1 MFSFELN
8 PVHYEHPW
16 SHTLETRL
24 QVLLKGDIKVAYL
37 YEAPPKNTFRYR
49 VYNMVQALNQSS
61 RGFSASY
68 FSCEEYGALSGRVL
82 DSIDIFVV
90 SRVKYTAELNQLL
103 TRARNKGKRIFFDID
118 DLLFD
123 PDYTHLIVDTLDLPH
138 IEETWNHWFSL
149 ISRLRASI
157 QLCDELITTNAFL
170 AEKLSQYFGKPV
182 HVVPNFMNE
191 EQTEISKRI
200 FQLKKDSGWKR
211 DKDIT
216 LGYFSGTQT
225 HNKDFEVIA
234 SALADLFAADSRIK
248 LRIGGH
254 LHVCEPVDRYK
265 DRLELLPFCDFVN
278 LQLAVGRV
286 DINLVPLQ
294 ENVFSNCKS
303 ELKYFEAA
311 AVGTVTVATPVYTY
325 SHAIE
330 DGKNGFLSA
339 SYDWFDKLSY
349 LVSHLDEQ
357 PAIAENA
364 FQDSEQRYWLKPQI
378 GVLEQIFSV

>member
-8 PVHYEHPW
+8 PVPYEHPW
-16 SHTLETRL
+16 SHSLETRL
-24 QVLLKGDIKVAYL
+24 STVLKGDTKVAYL
-37 YEAPPKNTFRYR
+37 YEAPAKNTFRYR

-68 FSCEEYGALSGRVL
+68 FSSDEYNILSERLDAL
-82 DSIDIFVV
+82 DIFVV
-90 SRVKYTAELNQLL
+90 SRVRYTAELNQLL
-103 TRARNKGKRIFFDID
+103 TRARNRGKRTFFDID

-123 PDYTHLIVDTLDLPH
+123 PDYTHLIVDTLDLPQT
-138 IEETWNHWFSL
+138 EQTLNHWFSF
-149 ISRLRASI
+149 ISRIRASI
-157 QLCDELITTNAFL
+157 QLCDALITTNAFL

-182 HVVPNFMNE
+182 HVVPNFMNDA
-191 EQTEISKRI
+191 QTDISKQI
-200 FQLKKDSGWKR
+200 FHLKKNSGWKR

-234 SALADLFAADSRIK
+234 SALAELFAADSRIK

-254 LHVCEPVDRYK
+254 LQVCEQIAQFEH
-265 DRLELLPFCDFVN
+265 RLETIPFCDFVN
-278 LQLAVGRV
+278 LQTAVGKV

-325 SHAIE
+325 SHAIQ

-339 SYDWFDKLSY
+339 SYDWFDKLRY
-349 LVSHLDEQ
+349 LVAHLDQQ

-364 FQDSEQRYWLKPQI
+364 FIDSEQRYWLKPQI
-378 GVLEQIFSV
+378 SILEQIFSG

>member
-1 MFSFELN
+1 VFSFELN

-16 SHTLETRL
+16 SHTQETRL
-24 QVLLKGDIKVAYL
+24 SSLLKGDIKVAYL

-68 FSCEEYGALSGRVL
+68 FSGEEYGALSERVL

-90 SRVKYTAELNQLL
+90 SRVRYTAELNQLL
-103 TRARNKGKRIFFDID
+103 TRARNKGKRTFFDID

-138 IEETWNHWFSL
+138 TEETWNHWFSL
-149 ISRLRASI
+149 ISRMRASI

-182 HVVPNFMNE
+182 HVVPNFMNN
-191 EQTEISKRI
+191 EQTEISKKI
-200 FQLKKDSGWKR
+200 FQLKKDGGWKR

-225 HNKDFEVIA
+225 HNKDFEVIV
-234 SALADLFAADSRIK
+234 SALADLFAVDSRIK

-254 LHVCEPVDRYK
+254 LNVCEPIDRYR

-278 LQLAVGRV
+278 LQSAVGRV
-286 DINLVPLQ
+286 DVNLVPLQ

-330 DGKNGFLSA
+330 DGKNGFLSS
-339 SYDWFDKLSY
+339 SYDGFDKLSY
-349 LVSHLDEQ
+349 LVAQLDEQ
-357 PAIAENA
+357 PAIAEAA
-364 FQDSEQRYWLKPQI
+364 FKDSEQRYWLKPQI
-378 GVLEQIFSV
+378 SVLEHIFSV

>member
-1 MFSFELN
+1 MFSFEFKPL
-8 PVHYEHPW
+8 PYEHPW
-16 SHTLETRL
+16 SISHEHRWST
-24 QVLLKGDIKVAYL
+24 LLKGDVKVAYL

-68 FSCEEYGALSGRVL
+68 FAPDEWGTIASH
-82 DSIDIFVV
+82 IDEIDVFVV
-90 SRVKYTAELNQLL
+90 SRVRYTAELNQLL

-123 PDYTHLIVDTLDLPH
+123 PDYTHLIVDTLDLPST
-138 IEETWNHWFSL
+138 EDTWNYWFSL
-149 ISRLRASI
+149 ISRIRASI
-157 QLCDELITTNAFL
+157 QLCDAVITTNAFL
-170 AEKLSQYFGKPV
+170 AEKLTQYFGKPV

-191 EQTEISKRI
+191 EQIGISKQI

-211 DKDIT
+211 DNDIT

-225 HNKDFEVIA
+225 HNKDFEVIV
-234 SALADLFAADSRIK
+234 SALAELFAADSRIK

-254 LHVCEPVDRYK
+254 LAISEPIAKYA

-278 LQLAVGRV
+278 LQTSVGKV

-311 AVGTVTVATPVYTY
+311 AVGTVTIASPVYTY

-330 DGKNGFLSA
+330 DGRNGFLSP
-339 SYDWFDKLSY
+339 SYDWLDKLSY
-349 LVSHLDEQ
+349 IVAHLDEQ
-357 PAIAENA
+357 PSIAEIA
-364 FQDSEQRYWLKPQI
+364 FKDCQERYWLKPQI
-378 GVLEQIFSV
+378 TALERIFSS